1 MAQNGKEL
9 EKIISTQR
17 EQLTRYETRLKDV
30 VAAYKGLLKEKEAL
44 EVSLS
49 ALTKKDSTKEN
60 GQSESPASNGDNL
73 QMQIATLMSSLA
85 TLSAEKSRM
94 EASFQADK
102 KQLRQ
107 EIQQKDAILKDLQE
121 KVKAN
126 STQSSFDV
134 EAVKSKLIVER
145 HEREKETNDNMMMI
159 RELQKLLSDERH
171 LKENLEMQ
179 INDLKNQFATTN
191 YSDKTIKE
199 LSSEL
204 EVARKRIKKLEKSD
218 NVIGS
223 ESSAMVLQ
231 QLQNEIS
238 FLKQQH
244 AAAIK
249 SEQKRAVVA
258 EERTKKLEAL
268 HEERVASLE
277 SRLAELSKTVGS
289 YDRLRQQDQD
299 NIHKLKERIAQFD
312 NPDSGPS
319 VSVQE
324 KSKPMRCV
332 NEIVDEI
339 VRLKKILQIENA
351 KIANPIDVSRIFT
364 SSTNDH
370 GVCMEEQLRLRRDL
384 ENCQMENVEL
394 RRSVEVQK
402 SHIHTLQE
410 KVKVLN
416 RNIDEQEMELK
427 SKATDHATDIRS
439 EKVKWRETVAAVEA
453 EYRSRIAELEQHLQ
467 KQRDRSLVLLE
478 EKENE
483 IRALRTSFNI
493 FMPST
498 EDATETSSVESGEQ
512 KPQGTVLTTPGG
524 SSVEEYHMLHYVHEL
539 ARKDV
544 EISALRKTKHSAE
557 SALRQALQD
566 KVSTQEELHERIS
579 QLEENVDRLER
590 CKSREGANLEYLKN
604 VTLSFLATNDNVSKR
619 HMLNAIGA
627 VLKFSP
633 VEMKSINNYFT
644 NKKL

>member
-1 MAQNGKEL
+1 MSQSAKEH
-9 EKIISTQR
+9 EKIINTQR

-44 EVSLS
+44 EVSLA
-49 ALTKKDSTKEN
+49 ALSKDSTKETKEN
-60 GQSESPASNGDNL
+60 GQDTKAGDSDNL

-107 EIQQKDAILKDLQE
+107 EMQLKDNALREMQE
-121 KVKAN
+121 KLKAAGA
-126 STQSSFDV
+126 QSNIDV
-134 EAVKSKLIVER
+134 ESVKSKLIVER
-145 HEREKETNDNMMMI
+145 HEREKEANDNMMMI

-199 LSSEL
+199 LTSEL
-204 EVARKRIKKLEKSD
+204 DAARKKIKKLEKHE
-218 NVIGS
+218 NVS
-223 ESSAMVLQ
+223 ERENSALVLQ
-231 QLQNEIS
+231 QLQNEIA

-249 SEQKRAVVA
+249 SEQKRAIVA

-277 SRLAELSKTVGS
+277 SRLAELSKTVGT

-312 NPDSGPS
+312 YSDSAPA
-319 VSVQE
+319 VLQE
-324 KSKPMRCV
+324 DSRTFKSI

-339 VRLKKILQIENA
+339 VRLKKVLMLENA
-351 KIANPIDVSRIFT
+351 KIPNPIDVSRIFAIA
-364 SSTNDH
+364 SNDH
-370 GVCMEEQLRLRRDL
+370 GICMEEQMRLRREI
-384 ENCQMENVEL
+384 ENCQMENYEL
-394 RRSVEVQK
+394 RNSVEVQK

-416 RNIDEQEMELK
+416 RNIDEQELELK
-427 SKATDHATDIRS
+427 TKISEHVSEMKA
-439 EKVKWRETVAAVEA
+439 EKAKWKEMVGALEA
-453 EYRSRIAELEQHLQ
+453 DYRSRIAELEQHLQ

-483 IRALRTSFNI
+483 IKALRTSFNI
-493 FMPST
+493 FTPPT
-498 EDATETSSVESGEQ
+498 EDTAETSSQESSETR
-512 KPQGTVLTTPGG
+512 PHGTVLTTPGG

-544 EISALRKTKHSAE
+544 EISALRKARHSAE

-566 KVSTQEELHERIS
+566 KVTTQEELHDKIN
-579 QLEENVDRLER
+579 QLEEEVDRLER

-633 VEMKSINNYFT
+633 LEMKSITNYFS
-644 NKKL
+644 KKM

>member
-1 MAQNGKEL
+1 MAQNAKEL
-9 EKIISTQR
+9 EKVIGSQR

-49 ALTKKDSTKEN
+49 ALSKKDTTHEN
-60 GQSESPASNGDNL
+60 GKPDGATADGDNL

-102 KQLRQ
+102 KLLRQ
-107 EIQQKDAILKDLQE
+107 EIQQKDVTLREMQE
-121 KVKAN
+121 KLKAA
-126 STQSSFDV
+126 STQSNFDV
-134 EAVKSKLIVER
+134 ETVKSKLIVER
-145 HEREKETNDNMMMI
+145 HEREKETNDNMMMV

-191 YSDKTIKE
+191 YSDKTIKD
-199 LSSEL
+199 LNSEL
-204 EVARKRIKKLEKSD
+204 DAARKKIKKLEKSE
-218 NVIGS
+218 NVIGN

-231 QLQNEIS
+231 QLQNEIA

-244 AAAIK
+244 SVAIK
-249 SEQKRAVVA
+249 SEQKRALVA

-277 SRLAELSKTVGS
+277 SRLAELSKTVGN

-312 NPDSGPS
+312 NPDPNAL
-319 VSVQE
+319 VREDQAMPA
-324 KSKPMRCV
+324 KNV

-339 VRLKKILQIENA
+339 VRLKKILTIENA
-351 KIANPIDVSRIFT
+351 KIPNPIDVSRIFAT
-364 SSTNDH
+364 SANDH
-370 GVCMEEQLRLRRDL
+370 GVCMEEQVRLRRDL
-384 ENCQMENVEL
+384 ENCQMDNL
-394 RRSVEVQK
+394 DLKKSVEVHK

-427 SKATDHATDIRS
+427 AKATDHAGEIRAQ
-439 EKVKWRETVAAVEA
+439 KGKWREATAALEA
-453 EYRSRIAELEQHLQ
+453 DYRSRIAELEQHLQ

-493 FMPST
+493 FMPPG
-498 EDATETSSVESGEQ
+498 EDSAETSSQGSSEQ

-524 SSVEEYHMLHYVHEL
+524 SNVEEYHMLHYVHEL

-544 EISALRKTKHSAE
+544 EISALRKAKHSAE
-557 SALRQALQD
+557 SSLRQALQD
-566 KVSTQEELHERIS
+566 KVSTQEELHDKIS

-604 VTLSFLATNDNVSKR
+604 VTLSFLATNDNVRKR

-633 VEMKSINNYFT
+633 IEMKSINNYFT
-644 NKKL
+644 KKL